1 MNKNKSF
8 SNETS
13 ERYALA
19 LYELS
24 IEKNLVEDTE
34 TSVNKLIKVYENS
47 EEFRNFIQNPTNSL
61 NDQGQAMEKLSEIM
75 NFSKIMNNFLQVLVF
90 KRRLF
95 FIYKIMNNFLK
106 ISSKNKGQEEAILTS
121 SKKLNIEELK
131 KISEDFSKALGKK
144 INLDFKYDEKLIGG
158 LKIQI
163 GSLMIDTS
171 IKNKLKKYQQIL
183 TEK

>member
-61 NDQGQAMEKLSEIM
+61 NDQGQAIEKLSEITP
-75 NFSKIMNNFLQVLVF
+75 NGASIFLIFS
-90 KRRLF
+90 
-95 FIYKIMNNFLK
+95 Y
-106 ISSKNKGQEEAILTS
+106 
-121 SKKLNIEELK
+121 
-131 KISEDFSKALGKK
+131 
-144 INLDFKYDEKLIGG
+144 
-158 LKIQI
+158 
-163 GSLMIDTS
+163 
-171 IKNKLKKYQQIL
+171 
-183 TEK
+183 

>member
-34 TSVNKLIKVYENS
+34 ISVNKLIKVYENS

-61 NDQGQAMEKLSEIM
+61 NDQGLH
-75 NFSKIMNNFLQVLVF
+75 L
-90 KRRLF
+90 
-95 FIYKIMNNFLK
+95 
-106 ISSKNKGQEEAILTS
+106 ISL
-121 SKKLNIEELK
+121 L
-131 KISEDFSKALGKK
+131 
-144 INLDFKYDEKLIGG
+144 
-158 LKIQI
+158 
-163 GSLMIDTS
+163 
-171 IKNKLKKYQQIL
+171 
-183 TEK
+183 